1 MEILLELIKAWGPP
15 GALAILM
22 WIMLSRS
29 EEREEKKDLRIQL
42 LENLLT
48 ESYDE
53 RIEAADQVANAIHG
67 NTIALT
73 ALTNEI
79 RSSPKRLK

>member
-15 GALAILM
+15 GALAALM
-22 WIMLSRS
+22 WVMLSRS

-53 RIEAADQVANAIHG
+53 RITAADQVTNAIHS
-67 NTIALT
+67 NTTALT
-73 ALTNEI
+73 ALMHEV
-79 RSSPKRLK
+79 RSK

>member
-1 MEILLELIKAWGPP
+1 MY
-15 GALAILM
+15 
-22 WIMLSRS
+22 IMLGRS
-29 EEREEKKDLRIQL
+29 EEREAKKDLRIQM

-53 RIEAADQVANAIHG
+53 RIATANQVSDAMHANAV
-67 NTIALT
+67 ALT

-79 RSSPKRLK
+79 RAKNA

>member
-1 MEILLELIKAWGPP
+1 MDILLELIKAWGPP
-15 GALAILM
+15 GALAALM
-22 WIMLSRS
+22 WIMLTRS
-29 EEREEKKDLRIQL
+29 EEREAKKDLRIQL

-53 RIEAADQVANAIHG
+53 RIVAADQVAESIHS
-67 NTIALT
+67 NTTALT

-79 RSSPKRLK
+79 RSRKDA

>member
-1 MEILLELIKAWGPP
+1 MKAWGPP
-15 GALAILM
+15 GALAVLM
-22 WIMLSRS
+22 WIMLGRS

-53 RIEAADQVANAIHG
+53 RISAADQVSKAIHD
-67 NTIALT
+67 NAVSLM

-79 RSSPKRLK
+79 RATKNAKSNRRS